1 MKLLD
6 EPRIQKE
13 ITQPKKKY
21 KRVKKERV
29 EGEPKVKAIILKE
42 GAKSKINAFIELYKE
57 DRFKARVKF
66 FNGNSGAYSFSRLV
80 LFEYDKDEFEIANF
94 TIKFGISVTSKMY
107 SSQKKGE
114 SLIYRKKK
122 FWYRNSSGT
131 IKPMDFSNF
140 TDFIYSN
147 ENIRQVF
154 DFDFDSKER
163 AERLKESKVY
173 QYFSERFHWIQTL
186 EEFKHSYS
194 VTFNT
199 VVSKK
204 LFGLK
209 DLNRYIFKVPYNISK
224 IVENSKM
231 MERLK
236 KMGRKFAAWE
246 ETLKVLDH
254 VDHLRAEM
262 LANHLF
268 MDTCKM
274 AKTLGRKVNCK
285 WGLVRLKEEHDKW
298 AREITRIILD
308 CEKEF
313 ELNIRPEYKAFADF
327 SGFRLLRTNKD
338 MLEEGMIQN
347 HCVGTYIDR
356 VDRGDCA
363 IFHVDGYTLQVGIE
377 SKSEQ
382 VRVMPE
388 TSIFGNGRITIPETK
403 NVEVKT
409 FKNLQFRGKHN
420 KSAPQELVDE
430 VQSYMDEFVKQDGF
444 NKVKEG
450 SEVYRPI
457 NSNRGTYI
465 DGIILQVVMAQEDEA
480 MPF

>member
-21 KRVKKERV
+21 KRVKKEKV
-29 EGEPKVKAIILKE
+29 EGEPKVKAIVLKE
-42 GAKSKINAFIELYKE
+42 GAKSKINQFIELYKE

-66 FNGNSGAYSFSRLV
+66 FNGNSSDYSFSRLV
-80 LFEYDKDEFEIANF
+80 LFEYGGGEFEIANF
-94 TIKFGISVTSKMY
+94 TIKFGISVTNKMY

-122 FWYRNSSGT
+122 FWYRSSAGT
-131 IKPMDFSNF
+131 IKPMNYSNF
-140 TDFIYSN
+140 VDFIRSN
-147 ENIRQVF
+147 DNFRSTYYNVESEGI
-154 DFDFDSKER
+154 S
-163 AERLKESKVY
+163 RLKETNVY
-173 QYFSERFHWIQTL
+173 QYFDERFHWIKTL
-186 EEFKHSYS
+186 SEFKHSYS
-194 VTFNT
+194 INFNT
-199 VVSKK
+199 IVSKK

-209 DLNRYIFKVPYNISK
+209 DMNRYVFKVPYNISK
-224 IVENSKM
+224 IVETSKI

-236 KMGRKFAAWE
+236 QTGRKFAVWE

-254 VDHLRAEM
+254 VDHLRPEM

-313 ELNIRPEYKAFADF
+313 ELNIKPEYKAFADF
-327 SGFRLLRTNKD
+327 SGFRLLRTNKN
-338 MLEEGMIQN
+338 MLEEGMLQN

-356 VDRGDCA
+356 VDRGECA

-377 SKSEQ
+377 FKTEK

-388 TSIFGNGRITIPETK
+388 TSIFGNGRITMPETK
-403 NVEVKT
+403 MVEVKT

-430 VQSYMDEFVKQDGF
+430 VQSYMDEFIKQDGF

-450 SEVYRPI
+450 TEIYRPI

-465 DGIILQVVMAQEDEA
+465 DGIRLQVAMGQEDEA
-480 MPF
+480 LPF